1 MATKFRFP
9 PSARDFA
16 LQRAISFE
24 GLSTWQAA
32 ARFGISQPRVR
43 QLLRRVADWTAEAL
57 PPQMEAEAAA
67 RLRYAEYLA
76 SDRLEHHYQETMEQ
90 WRATHQTR
98 FLMQAMRVALAAGKL
113 PAASGV
119 IEALAADAIE
129 GPLEEEAGVGERGS
143 GVGRQ
148 ETGDRS
154 QESGVRSQRQDAP
167 PDRDF
172 SACGDLGDEQATA
185 GESER
190 DVSSRRH
197 ELLALLRSVPAGVAA
212 ELSERTRS
220 LLSPAG
226 SEGITQVRISPQQP
240 GAKIE
245 SIVAQP
251 ERPLS
256 RQERRRLQKKLKRAK
271 GLAG

>member
-16 LQRAISFE
+16 LARAVSFE

-43 QLLRRVADWTAEAL
+43 QIQRRVADWTAEVL
-57 PPQMEAEAAA
+57 PPQMEAEEAA
-67 RLRYAEYLA
+67 RLRYAEHLA
-76 SDRLEHHYQETMEQ
+76 ADRLEHHYHETMEQ

-98 FLMQAMRVALAAGKL
+98 FLMQALRVALAASKL
-113 PAASGV
+113 PAPSGV

-129 GPLEEEAGVGERGS
+129 GPLEEAEERGQ
-143 GVGRQ
+143 G
-148 ETGDRS
+148 TGDRGQIS
-154 QESGVRSQRQDAP
+154 EAP
-167 PDRDF
+167 PEEDF
-172 SACGDLGDEQATA
+172 SARGELGEEQVERSE
-185 GESER
+185 GER
-190 DVSSRRH
+190 DVNSRRH

-220 LLSPAG
+220 LLSPTG
-226 SEGITQVRISPQQP
+226 GEGITEVRITPQQP
-240 GAKIE
+240 GATIE
-245 SIVAQP
+245 RVIAQP
-251 ERPLS
+251 ERPLT

>member
-1 MATKFRFP
+1 MATTKFRFP

-16 LQRAISFE
+16 LQWAISFE

-32 ARFGISQPRVR
+32 TRFGISQPRVR
-43 QLLRRVADWTAEAL
+43 QILQRVADWTAEAL
-57 PPQMEAEAAA
+57 PPQMDAEAEA
-67 RLRYAEYLA
+67 RLRYAEHLA
-76 SDRLEHHYQETMEQ
+76 ADRLEHHYQETMGQ

-113 PAASGV
+113 PAPSGL

-129 GPLEEEAGVGERGS
+129 GPLEEGEERGQRTADR
-143 GVGRQ
+143 GQ
-148 ETGDRS
+148 QPET
-154 QESGVRSQRQDAP
+154 P
-167 PDRDF
+167 PVEDF
-172 SACGDLGDEQATA
+172 SARCDLGDEQAEC

-190 DVSSRRH
+190 NVSSRRH

-240 GAKIE
+240 GTAIE
-245 SIVAQP
+245 QVGAPP

>member
-43 QLLRRVADWTAEAL
+43 QILQRVADWTAEAL

-67 RLRYAEYLA
+67 RLRYAEHLA
-76 SDRLEHHYQETMEQ
+76 ADRLEHHYQETMEQ

-113 PAASGV
+113 PAPSGV

-129 GPLEEEAGVGERGS
+129 GPEAEEGDRGQ
-143 GVGRQ
+143 G
-148 ETGDRS
+148 TGDRGQKTEDS
-154 QESGVRSQRQDAP
+154 YVIETP
-167 PDRDF
+167 PEEDF
-172 SACGDLGDEQATA
+172 SARGDLGDGQAVA
-185 GESER
+185 GGSER

-197 ELLALLRSVPAGVAA
+197 EFLDLLRSGPAGATAV
-212 ELSERTRS
+212 LSERTRS
-220 LLSPAG
+220 LLSPVG
-226 SEGITQVRISPQQP
+226 SERIMQVRISPQQP
-240 GAKIE
+240 GASIE
-245 SIVAQP
+245 LTSAPP

-271 GLAG
+271 GLAR